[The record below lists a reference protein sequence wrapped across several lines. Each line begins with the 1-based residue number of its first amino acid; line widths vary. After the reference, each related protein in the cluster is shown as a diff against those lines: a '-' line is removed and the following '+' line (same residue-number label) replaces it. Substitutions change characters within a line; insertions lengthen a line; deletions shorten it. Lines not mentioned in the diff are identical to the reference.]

1 MKKLI
6 IILALTLGGAASAQC
21 RAHSDSPSSVFAT
34 FSGGFAK
41 TMNAELSLRIKSIHI
56 GAGAGVMVD
65 NTLREKNDIIY
76 TRNDHAYFVN
86 LGYQKDKVFLGGRIG
101 NRTLVHVTK
110 INTHRPDEHEF
121 MIGALIGYS
130 ITPRMRFNLG
140 YDSFNQ
146 ANLGVAF
153 GL

>member
-6 IILALTLGGAASAQC
+6 IILTLAIGVCGSAQC
-21 RAHSDSPSSVFAT
+21 RKSKTMSSFFAT

-101 NRTLVHVTK
+101 NRTLVHVTN
-110 INTHRPDEHEF
+110 INNHIPDEHEF

-130 ITPRMRFNLG
+130 VTPRMRFNLG

-146 ANLGVAF
+146 ANLGMAF